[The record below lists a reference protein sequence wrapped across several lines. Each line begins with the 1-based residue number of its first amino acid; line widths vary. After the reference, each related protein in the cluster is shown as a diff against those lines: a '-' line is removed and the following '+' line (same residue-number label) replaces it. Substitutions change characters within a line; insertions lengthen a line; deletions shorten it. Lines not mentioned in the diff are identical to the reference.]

1 MRTCIAQNASYC
13 HTLHVVFAQANFHSA
28 RRVTQ

>member
-1 MRTCIAQNASYC
+1 MAYNAGYC
-13 HTLHVVFAQANFHSA
+13 HTLRVVFAQANFHSA